1 MDKITGP
8 RSERPR
14 SKRPRSNRNDGRAAT
29 PGRICSYLLTLAPS
43 LLLAWPSQAEM
54 DVTGEITCLAKNIY
68 FEARSE
74 PDDGKRAVG
83 HVVLNRVDDPRFP
96 NSVCEVIKQGGDRKL
111 NVCQFSW
118 WCDGRSDEP
127 ENPRAWEQSKALA
140 QSVFWGATADPTAGA
155 LWYHADYV
163 KPRWAKALS
172 RGPKIGRHIFYVDNP
187 VTAWHRLRQRVGATN
202 WADLMRTVPDNPEP

>member
-1 MDKITGP
+1 MSRKSCHLETKSRTNPAPAACGQP
-8 RSERPR
+8 KTPA
-14 SKRPRSNRNDGRAAT
+14 KHPVYGR
-29 PGRICSYLLTLAPS
+29 TLA
-43 LLLAWPSQAEM
+43 
-54 DVTGEITCLAKNIY
+54 
-68 FEARSE
+68 
-74 PDDGKRAVG
+74 
-83 HVVLNRVDDPRFP
+83 
-96 NSVCEVIKQGGDRKL
+96 
-111 NVCQFSW
+111 
-118 WCDGRSDEP
+118 
-127 ENPRAWEQSKALA
+127 KALA